1 MAYREYSPEE
11 LRQMQLEAAQRV
23 REMQRQARERLEG
36 SQQAYS
42 SQSASPAPSRPAASY
57 TRDEQPTR
65 QHTSSPA
72 PDYYQQPSQPATRH
86 RMPSNDLWAVRADG
100 NRWGQA
106 DNPAADIAAVLSG
119 TVFTGTDGSS
129 VLADGRLST
138 EKD

>member
-57 TRDEQPTR
+57 TRNEQPTH

-86 RMPSNDLWAVRADG
+86 RMPSNDLFG
-100 NRWGQA
+100 
-106 DNPAADIAAVLSG
+106 LSG
-119 TVFTGTDGSS
+119 LMGMDGDRLTILLLTLLLSS
-129 VLADGRLST
+129 QGQCSPGLMAALFWLMAD
-138 EKD
+138 